1 MSKKRFY
8 KVQPKGI
15 STICS
20 YLNRGKWIVEREY
33 QRNFVWTLSQ
43 KQLLIDSILQD
54 IDIPKVYLA
63 ADVDPKIN
71 WEIVDGQQR
80 LLTIQEFVE
89 GKFKTDLDT
98 TSILDVD
105 VAGKYF
111 QELDSA
117 VQDQFN
123 DYQITCVELYDHSR
137 DEIKDIF
144 VRHQN
149 GETLR
154 NPEIRRALPGSLPK
168 IIGKLSQKPFFK
180 NKNLL
185 SFKDSRADYADIC
198 DKGLY
203 EISSGQIMTTSHS
216 ALKKFY
222 TDMKNISPTDASIKK
237 LENSL
242 NFLHKAFKDSE
253 IGLTKNDAKRLI
265 YLVSEFLDN
274 YIIKGFEQE
283 FCNSFKAFKAYYL
296 KELESTTPNKD
307 IESYQNAARNDSPPS
322 QIFIHEYL
330 TNWFLSDIQGIKTK
344 PAVRRFTDAQRRVLL
359 HLANNK
365 CQICTKDINLN
376 SMHADHVKAYSNGG
390 ETSIKNGQALCS
402 SCNQSKGNS

>member
-20 YLNRGKWIVEREY
+20 YLHRGKWIVEREY

-330 TNWFLSDIQGIKTK
+330 TNWFLSDIQGIKTN
-344 PAVRRFTDAQRRVLL
+344 F
-359 HLANNK
+359 
-365 CQICTKDINLN
+365 
-376 SMHADHVKAYSNGG
+376 
-390 ETSIKNGQALCS
+390 
-402 SCNQSKGNS
+402 